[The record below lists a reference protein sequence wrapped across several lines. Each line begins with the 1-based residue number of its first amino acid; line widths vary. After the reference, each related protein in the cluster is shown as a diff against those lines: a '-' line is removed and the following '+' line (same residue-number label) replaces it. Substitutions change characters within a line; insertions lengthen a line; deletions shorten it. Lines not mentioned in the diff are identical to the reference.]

1 MSKFKKSV
9 PSIMHDTSNDGM
21 VTELS
26 DPDIAGEP
34 SESYEAKGLQHQVGL
49 LFIAAPFILAM
60 VLIVA
65 AEAIRHSFF
74 S

>member
-9 PSIMHDTSNDGM
+9 PSIMHDTSNDGR
-21 VTELS
+21 VAELS
-26 DPDIAGEP
+26 DLDIASEP
-34 SESYEAKGLQHQVGL
+34 SESYEGKGHQNQAGL
-49 LFIAAPFILAM
+49 LLIAAPFILAM